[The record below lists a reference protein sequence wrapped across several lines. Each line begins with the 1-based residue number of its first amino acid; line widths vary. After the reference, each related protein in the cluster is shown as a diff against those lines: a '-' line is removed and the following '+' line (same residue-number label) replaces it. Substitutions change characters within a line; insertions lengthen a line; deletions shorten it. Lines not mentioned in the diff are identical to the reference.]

1 MKILTAAFA
10 ALILIACN
18 NNSEKTKEMA
28 IQDLKHE
35 EDKAPSPVADIMT
48 ANESVR
54 LDSATSPQQAPK
66 QKQPQQNLPQ
76 VKVDWDKKII
86 KTGSLNAEVKNYDSF
101 YLSVREKVKNL
112 GGYIAQEQQDQSDYK
127 IENSLTIKVP
137 VDQFDNAITELTL
150 GTDKIKERKITS
162 QDVTGEY
169 VDTKS
174 RMEAKREVRQRYI
187 DLLKQAKNMQ
197 EILNVQS
204 EINDVQGEI
213 ESAAGRINYLSHS
226 SSYSTINLTF
236 FQVLNISAKEYSEPS
251 FWTKITESF
260 KTGWQW
266 TGNLIIGL
274 VSIWPVIL
282 FFLGIWIIVKKY
294 VRAKVKHVEPV
305 HK

>member
-35 EDKAPSPVADIMT
+35 EDKAPSPVADNMT
-48 ANESVR
+48 ANESVH
-54 LDSATSPQQAPK
+54 LDSATAPQQTPK
-66 QKQPQQNLPQ
+66 PKQPQQNLPQ
-76 VKVDWDKKII
+76 AKVDWDKKII

-137 VDQFDNAITELTL
+137 VDQFDNAITELTA
-150 GTDKIKERKITS
+150 GTDKINERKITS

>member
-10 ALILIACN
+10 ALILVACN
-18 NNSEKTKEMA
+18 SQSEKTKDIAVQE
-28 IQDLKHE
+28 LKHE
-35 EDKAPSPVADIMT
+35 EEKSFSPLTDNLTDDKGMSSDST
-48 ANESVR
+48 AV
-54 LDSATSPQQAPK
+54 PQQAPK
-66 QKQPQQNLPQ
+66 QKQPQNNLPQ
-76 VKVDWDKKII
+76 TKVDWDKKII
-86 KTGSLNAEVKNYDSF
+86 KTGFLNAEVKNYDSF
-101 YLSVREKVKNL
+101 YLSVREKVRNL
-112 GGYIAQEQQDQSDYK
+112 GGYIAQEQQEQSDYK
-127 IENSLTIKVP
+127 IENSLTLKVP
-137 VDQFDNAITELTL
+137 VDQFDNAITELTA
-150 GTDKIKERKITS
+150 GTNRINERKITS
-162 QDVTGEY
+162 QDVTGEF

-236 FQVLNISAKEYSEPS
+236 FQVLNISAKEYTEPS
-251 FWTKITESF
+251 FFTKISESF

-282 FFLGIWIIVKKY
+282 FFLGIWIMIKKY
-294 VRAKVKHVEPV
+294 VRKVKHIEPV